1 MGLTCVCSSGLCSP
15 QPVHFVCLFIQTCIV
30 VHWKPLNFQ
39 WFSSFCPKPGN
50 RKKHSLDRTDNKW
63 TFWNVVMDQLC
74 CWTRALEGKQGRGL
88 PEVQYFQGV
97 AGFFSAE
104 NVQRYDIFCF
114 LDHTHPSICLKL
126 NWNHNDLMRIGFSSS
141 PYFTESE
148 SPSWKCDNKQKFGAQ
163 FWKFICTCAENSRLG
178 IKIGLNYFFPV
189 LIIQLGLIIFLK
201 HISTGNR
208 LHQG

>member
-1 MGLTCVCSSGLCSP
+1 MGLTCVCPSVLCSP

-39 WFSSFCPKPGN
+39 WFSSFCPKSGN
-50 RKKHSLDRTDNKW
+50 RKKHSPNRTDDKG

-74 CWTRALEGKQGRGL
+74 CWIKGFRGQAGAWFTWSL
-88 PEVQYFQGV
+88 IFSGSSRFFLVQKMYKDMI
-97 AGFFSAE
+97 FFA
-104 NVQRYDIFCF
+104 F

-141 PYFTESE
+141 PYFTGSE

-163 FWKFICTCAENSRLG
+163 F
-178 IKIGLNYFFPV
+178 
-189 LIIQLGLIIFLK
+189 
-201 HISTGNR
+201 
-208 LHQG
+208 

>member
-1 MGLTCVCSSGLCSP
+1 MREHSIRLSPLLSHNPVPPVSQSIYRTAIWRTMGLTCVCSSGLCSP

-39 WFSSFCPKPGN
+39 WFSSFCPKSGN
-50 RKKHSLDRTDNKW
+50 RKKHSLNRTDNNG

-74 CWTRALEGKQGRGL
+74 CWTRALKGKQGHGL

-114 LDHTHPSICLKL
+114 FGPH
-126 NWNHNDLMRIGFSSS
+126 S
-141 PYFTESE
+141 P
-148 SPSWKCDNKQKFGAQ
+148 
-163 FWKFICTCAENSRLG
+163 
-178 IKIGLNYFFPV
+178 
-189 LIIQLGLIIFLK
+189 
-201 HISTGNR
+201 
-208 LHQG
+208 